1 MSGRARIIL
10 TSVVVVLV
18 LVAFFFL
25 FVRNRQNE
33 LSDVNAQIEQ
43 EENRE
48 LELRGELAR
57 LQELQANAAEL
68 QAELETIRRFVPQDD
83 QVPNFIF
90 QVQEAANSSGVGF
103 VQITPELPDVP
114 PDVPPEGATLAEIRV
129 VIRAQGGYFPVQD
142 FVRRLYDLDRALRI
156 DVMAITGV
164 TDEEQVAE
172 RGRTEMNM
180 TARIFFELPPGAAG
194 TTTTAPAPG
203 ATPTPT
209 PTESP
214 SPSPEG

>member
-10 TSVVVVLV
+10 TSVIVVLV

-33 LSDVNAQIEQ
+33 LADVNDQIEQ
-43 EENRE
+43 EENRTIE
-48 LELRGELAR
+48 LQAELAR

-114 PDVPPEGATLAEIRV
+114 LEGATLAEIRV

-142 FVRRLYDLDRALRI
+142 FVRRLYRLDRALRI
-156 DVMAITGV
+156 DIMSITGAE
-164 TDEEQVAE
+164 DEEEAAE
-172 RGRTEMNM
+172 RGRTELNI
-180 TARIFFELPPGAAG
+180 TSRIFFELPPGAAAA
-194 TTTTAPAPG
+194 TTTAPAPG

-214 SPSPEG
+214 SPSPEA